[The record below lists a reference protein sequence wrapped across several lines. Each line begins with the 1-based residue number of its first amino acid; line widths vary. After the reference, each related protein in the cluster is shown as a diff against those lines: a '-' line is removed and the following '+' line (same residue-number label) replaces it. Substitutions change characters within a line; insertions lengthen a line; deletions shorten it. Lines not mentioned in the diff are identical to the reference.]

1 MEQTSHSTP
10 TAQTFRKAE
19 RLCRQKLIDRL
30 FSSGS
35 RSLTAFPLRLVYRT
49 VEIAESEEPV
59 SLLISV
65 PKKKLRRA
73 VKRNRSKRQVRE
85 AYRRHRTVLLEAVD
99 KLEGQHLIMAFV
111 WLADELCDS
120 SLVEKSVNGLLIRTA
135 ERLTRSLST
144 TNPEES

>member
-1 MEQTSHSTP
+1 MEQISHSTP
-10 TAQTFRKAE
+10 PAQTFRKAE

-49 VEIAESEEPV
+49 VEAAESEEPV

-85 AYRRHRTVLLEAVD
+85 AYRRHRDILRQAVSQLD
-99 KLEGQHLIMAFV
+99 NQHLIMAFV
-111 WLADELCDS
+111 WLADDLCPS
-120 SLVEKSVNGLLIRTA
+120 TMVEKSVNGLLARAA
-135 ERLTRSLST
+135 ERLIQATPKAL
-144 TNPEES
+144 